1 VHDVLCV
8 HANAHIRSLVSITAL
23 LTFSIAPAAS
33 QQMREPAGAAMHAI
47 RQPFAIET
55 FGIFR
60 SMMLSGDFTPKVQLV
75 AAMAKHPTTGVG
87 AVADARGE
95 ITIYDGK
102 LIVSYGKPVASVD
115 VTADHAALL
124 AMGSAGQWQTVPVEH
139 DVAPEDVESYIA
151 AAAKARGIGPD
162 NSFPFQIRGNLGPY
176 VMHVNVAPIDGPHGM
191 GLPMAVTVER
201 RGNHIEGLI
210 AGLYVSADLMGVA
223 THGGERAHAHWVAP
237 DLGWTAHLDR
247 WGLKPGSVLLLPK

>member
-1 VHDVLCV
+1 MPWLNSF
-8 HANAHIRSLVSITAL
+8 ASISAL

-33 QQMREPAGAAMHAI
+33 QQMREPAGAAMYTI
-47 RQPFAIET
+47 RQPFTIET

-60 SMMLSGDFTPKVQLV
+60 NMMLSGDFTPKVQLV
-75 AAMAKHPTTGVG
+75 AVMAKHPTTGVG

-102 LIVSYGKPVASVD
+102 LIVSYGRPVASVA

-124 AMGSAGQWQTVPVEH
+124 AVGSAGQWQTALVER

-151 AAAKARGIGPD
+151 AAAKAHGIDPD
-162 NSFPFQIRGNLGPY
+162 NSFPFQIRGSLGPY
-176 VMHVNVAPIDGPHGM
+176 VMHVNAAPIDGPHGM

-201 RGNHIEGLI
+201 RGDQIQALV
-210 AGLYVSADLMGVA
+210 AGLYVSPDLMGVA
-223 THGGERAHAHWVAP
+223 THGGERTHAHWVAP
-237 DLGWTAHLDR
+237 DLGSTAHLDR
-247 WGLKPGSVLLLPK
+247 WGLKAGAALLLPN